1 MRKMMLWQWALLV
14 LVIVGAFLLRWH
26 DFSRIFL
33 WLDDTDFFNEN
44 LYGSHPK
51 SLLDYALT
59 TRDATTNTWGWP
71 AILWMACRLFG
82 ATLQVAR
89 GCSLAAGTAAVA
101 AVFVLVYRLL
111 PEEGSGSRFAPA
123 IAAATLTAISMPQ
136 MEFSQRLFPYAV
148 VPLAAS
154 LLISAHLGAHL
165 GLLRALTGGE
175 GLARPMAY
183 YTIAGA
189 FAACAHPSLN
199 LLLAAS
205 VLLLGLHAFFLTR
218 TTHSLCAFSLMRTT
232 HSLCAARAL
241 QRRPPAER
249 FRFFCAA
256 VPAAL
261 VLLAAIASNAK
272 NPRFGYRIYL
282 TGYYHSLSLRS
293 IPKLIAHGYDLLTY
307 HLNLFYNPAL
317 YWPERWNW
325 ALLPLVLLCL
335 WGWWRASSGQFG
347 FEARELGRFALLA
360 MSIPAALS
368 FAGMFPFGG
377 VRQTL
382 ILSPFLLAFTA
393 LGFYSLFARPA
404 TLALAATLAAA
415 YLAAW
420 AYNVPRFY
428 ADRVS
433 AYNAEDILQVWRAE
447 GRPSAIYSRG
457 SERELGY
464 MLRRHPE
471 IHIHSLDKDQKPPYL
486 LVSAHWPPLETNSMF
501 AGYAE
506 YLRQAGYRATL
517 VMEKPP
523 VYFQNLEEYRT
534 SLYYPANDLWIYKVT
549 AP

>member
-1 MRKMMLWQWALLV
+1 MRKITPWRWALLV
-14 LVIVGAFLLRWH
+14 LVIAGAFLLRWH

-44 LYGSHPK
+44 LYGRHPK

-59 TRDATTNTWGWP
+59 TRNATTNTWGWP

-111 PEEGSGSRFAPA
+111 PEGASGSRFAPA
-123 IAAATLTAISMPQ
+123 IAAAALTAISIPQ

-154 LLISAHLGAHL
+154 LLIYAHLRL
-165 GLLRALTGGE
+165 FRALTGALTSDA
-175 GLARPMAY
+175 GLPRALAY

-189 FAACAHPSLN
+189 LAACAHPSLN

-205 VLLLGLHAFFLTR
+205 VLLLGVHAAPALH
-218 TTHSLCAFSLMRTT
+218 
-232 HSLCAARAL
+232 
-241 QRRPPAER
+241 RRPPAER
-249 FRFFCAA
+249 IGFFRAA

-282 TGYYHSLSLRS
+282 TGYYHSFSLRS
-293 IPKLIAHGYDLLTY
+293 ILQLIAHGYDLLTY

-317 YWPERWNW
+317 YWPEQWNW

-335 WGWWRASSGQFG
+335 WGWWRASSGQLG
-347 FEARELGRFALLA
+347 SEARELGRFALLA

-404 TLALAATLAAA
+404 TLALAAVLAAA

-420 AYNVPRFY
+420 AYNLPRFY

-433 AYNAEDILQVWRAE
+433 AYDAQDIVQVWRAE
-447 GRPSAIYSRG
+447 GQPSTIYSRG
-457 SERELGY
+457 SERELEY

-471 IHIHSLDKDQKPPYL
+471 IQVHSLGKEQKPPYL
-486 LVSAHWPPLETNSMF
+486 LAVAHWDPLETSSMF

-506 YLRQAGYRATL
+506 YLRQEGYRATL

-523 VYFQNLEEYRT
+523 VLFQNLENYRT
-534 SLYYPANDLWIYKVT
+534 CLYYPPNGLWIYKVT